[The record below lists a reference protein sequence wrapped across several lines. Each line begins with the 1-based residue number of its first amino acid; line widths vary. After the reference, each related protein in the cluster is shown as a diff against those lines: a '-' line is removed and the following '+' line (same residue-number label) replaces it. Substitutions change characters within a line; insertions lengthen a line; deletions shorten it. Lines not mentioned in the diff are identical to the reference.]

1 MPKQNTI
8 EQLSDVAVTKIG
20 FLRSNPLG
28 FFVSSML
35 AGSYIGFGIALIFTI
50 GHVADPSW
58 RSLAMGAC
66 FGIALTLV
74 VFAGAELFTGHVMYM
89 TIGVLQ
95 RRIPLRD
102 LAASWAVTWT
112 GNLAGAFVLCVLLVA
127 GGTTVATAGADYL
140 NGVAAGKMNG
150 AALALFARAILCNWL
165 VCLALWMSVRT
176 ASDTAKCIV
185 IFWCLLAFIASGFEH
200 SVANMAVFGIALLTG
215 PAVSD
220 PLAGMAHNLF
230 WVTLGNIVSG
240 CVFVSFCYWLA
251 NRRVARCRAP
261 VALVPARERNR
272 I

>member
-8 EQLSDVAVTKIG
+8 EQLSDVAVAKIE

-35 AGSYIGFGIALIFTI
+35 AGCYIGFGIALIFTI

-95 RRIPLRD
+95 GRIPLRD

-112 GNLAGAFVLCVLLVA
+112 GNLAGALFLCVLLVA
-127 GGTTVATAGADYL
+127 GRTTVATAGADYL

-165 VCLALWMSVRT
+165 VCLALWMSART
-176 ASDTAKCIV
+176 ASDSAKCIV

-200 SVANMAVFGIALLTG
+200 SVANMAIFGIALLTG
-215 PAVSD
+215 PAIAD

-251 NRRVARCRAP
+251 SRRVARCPAP
-261 VALVPARERNR
+261 VAAVPVSDRNR